1 MENFIS
7 ELFYD
12 NVRPQSKP
20 IPPDSSYS
28 KALDKLAAIE
38 ETLLEKLKGEERR
51 LFNDYTNTWGEVT
64 GYCEETNFIIGFR
77 LGAHMIFDVF
87 VNED

>member
-20 IPPDSSYS
+20 IPSDSSYS
-28 KALDKLAAIE
+28 KALNQLAVIE

-51 LFNDYTNTWGEVT
+51 LFNDYTNTWGELMAH
-64 GYCEETNFIIGFR
+64 CEETKFVIGFR

>member
-28 KALDKLAAIE
+28 KALDRLSEIE
-38 ETLLEKLKGEERR
+38 ETLLEKLKGEDRR
-51 LFNDYTNTWGEVT
+51 LFNDYSNTWGELMAH
-64 GYCEETNFIIGFR
+64 CEETKFITGFR

>member
-28 KALDKLAAIE
+28 KSLDKLAAIE

-51 LFNDYTNTWGEVT
+51 LFNDYTNTWGELIA
-64 GYCEETNFIIGFR
+64 YCEETKFVIGFR

>member
-28 KALDKLAAIE
+28 KALDRLAVIE

-51 LFNDYTNTWGEVT
+51 LFNDYTNTWGELMAC
-64 GYCEETNFIIGFR
+64 CEESKFVTGFR